1 MTQNTNLLDE
11 AYKKILASKELQM
24 KFVEAAKENK
34 LESFLKELNIDATV
48 EEVKEYLTNKFTN
61 ENGELSKEELD
72 MAAGGDKGAGGVVG
86 FSFVT
91 LGIGCIVSTF
101 KQIDNP
107 YYDGCEF

>member
-1 MTQNTNLLDE
+1 MENTNLLDE
-11 AYKKILASKELQM
+11 AYKKIITSKELQM
-24 KFVEAAKENK
+24 KFMEAAKENK
-34 LESFLKELNIDATV
+34 LDAFLKEQNIDATLD
-48 EEVKEYLTNKFTN
+48 EVKAYLTKKFVDNKD
-61 ENGELSKEELD
+61 ELSKEELD

>member
-72 MAAGGDKGAGGVVG
+72 MAAGGDKETAGRVG
-86 FSFVT
+86 YSILTWGF
-91 LGIGCIVSTF
+91 GCLVS
-101 KQIDNP
+101 KLEEERNP
-107 YYDGCEF
+107 DHICKL